1 MVGRRE
7 EGRGTVFTKVFGDRL
22 TGRGGE
28 ERQTKTRGGNSAKKS
43 KKKRVCPTI
52 FKIKSRMAA
61 HISASQLTCPAK
73 AHMNRL
79 FYVLVIKDTT
89 YIGMVGYISR
99 HTVIYLAFF
108 AKVIY
113 LVGHMS
119 ECHDIYPTIP
129 IYVVRI

>member
-1 MVGRRE
+1 VVGRRK
-7 EGRGTVFTKVFGDRL
+7 EGRGTVFRYVFGDRQQA
-22 TGRGGE
+22 GGE

-43 KKKRVCPTI
+43 KKKRICPTI

-79 FYVLVIKDTT
+79 FYVSVIKGTS

-99 HTVIYLAFF
+99 HTVIYLACL
-108 AKVIY
+108 AKVMY

-119 ECHDIYPTIP
+119 VCHDIYPTIP
-129 IYVVRI
+129 INVVPI